1 MSEDANV
8 IKSFLVSLGFKVVDE
23 TKFVDTIKRAEKVA
37 TQLGTALEALATA
50 AVAAVTTVSEKFESL
65 YYASQRVRSSVANIR
80 AFDYAVSQLGGTAA
94 GARASLEGFGDF
106 LRSNPAA
113 EGLLRGLGIQTRD
126 ARGNLRQTTDLL
138 AEFGQHA
145 KSMPYYQARAYAAM
159 LGVDPRTL
167 DALMRGTAGFQKHY
181 LEMIRQSGV
190 DQDKAAEA
198 SARWAQRWRD
208 MVAQLSLFTDKL
220 VLLLQGPMS
229 RVIDWFKGA
238 DRATHGLSTTLIAL
252 GALVAPLL
260 LVLDPVVVAILA
272 LAGGLAALA
281 ADYQNFKSGA
291 GSGIDWGPWAKQI
304 EAIAGDLKELAPLL
318 EGIGRVISSTLAPVL
333 SAFVHG
339 ELKALHDQL
348 RAIIAL
354 INAVRDLKHGDRA
367 KALQDLGAAA
377 KAEGRALITDQVATV
392 KAEGTPLVSKALGA
406 IFGTTKIDGKGL
418 SLTDQVMAFFQ
429 KQGWTSQQA
438 AGVAA
443 NLFTESH
450 LNPFAKGDHGHA
462 FGLGQWHADRQA
474 AYAKLFGHTM
484 QSVTDPQQALR
495 EQLAFIQYEL
505 TKGAEKHAGNLL
517 RGSSGAYQ
525 AGALF
530 SRFYERP
537 ADVLGEA
544 ARRGL
549 LAGKLFDRARL
560 GTNVVIHQKTD
571 IHVHGSD
578 AKSTAEA
585 VKSGQDRVNGN
596 LVRWAKAAAS

>member
-1 MSEDANV
+1 MSDASV
-8 IKSFLVSLGFKVVDE
+8 IREFLVTLGYRVDGTE
-23 TKFVDTIKRAEKVA
+23 KFVNSVERATKIAE
-37 TQLGTALEALATA
+37 QLGAALEAVAA
-50 AVAAVTTVSEKFESL
+50 AVTAAVTTVSEKFESL

-106 LRSNPAA
+106 LRMNPGG
-113 EGLLRGLGIQTRD
+113 EGLLHGLGVQTRD
-126 ARGNLRQTTDLL
+126 VHGNLRQTTDLL
-138 AEFGQHA
+138 AEFGQKA
-145 KSMPYYQARAYAAM
+145 KAMPYYQARAYASM
-159 LGVDPRTL
+159 MGIDPRTL

-181 LEMIRQSGV
+181 LEQIRQSGV
-190 DQDKAAEA
+190 DQDKAAGA

-208 MVAQLSLFTDKL
+208 MVAQVSLFTDKL
-220 VLLLQGPMS
+220 TLMLQGPMG

-238 DRATHGLSTTLIAL
+238 DRATHGLSTALIAL

-260 LVLDPVVVAILA
+260 LVLDPVVVAVLA
-272 LAGGLAALA
+272 LSAGLAALA

-304 EAIAGDLKELAPLL
+304 EQIAGDLRDLAPLL
-318 EGIGRVISSTLAPVL
+318 QGIGKVIASTLGPVL

-348 RAIIAL
+348 RAIISL
-354 INAVRDLKHGDRA
+354 INAVRDFKHGDRK
-367 KALQDLGAAA
+367 KALQDLGEAA
-377 KAEGRALITDQVATV
+377 KAEGRALIKDQIATV
-392 KAEGTPLVSKALGA
+392 KVEGTPLVSRALGA
-406 IFGTTKIDGKGL
+406 VFGTTKIDGKGL
-418 SLTDQVMAFFQ
+418 GLAGQVLSFFQ
-429 KQGWTSQQA
+429 GQGWTQQQA

-443 NLFTESH
+443 NLFTESG
-450 LNPFAKGDHGHA
+450 LNAHATGDHGHA
-462 FGLGQWHADRQA
+462 FGIGQWHADRQA

-484 QSVTDPQQALR
+484 QSVTDPQQALK
-495 EQLAFIQYEL
+495 EQLAFVQWEL
-505 TKGAEKHAGNLL
+505 TKGAEKHAGSLL
-517 RGSSGAYQ
+517 KGATGAYQ

-537 ADVLGEA
+537 KDVIGEA

-560 GTNVVIHQKTD
+560 GTNVEIHQKTE

-578 AKSTAEA
+578 AKSTAHA
-585 VKSGQDRVNGN
+585 VAAQQDRVNGN
-596 LVRWAKAAAS
+596 IVRWARANAS